1 MEIFRSEWLALVF
14 RSVIQ
19 GSLDYIEVERSQ
31 EKMDF
36 IKKNENSFIIFMA
49 FLTLFI
55 INAFSASHL
64 IKLL

>member
-1 MEIFRSEWLALVF
+1 
-14 RSVIQ
+14 
-19 GSLDYIEVERSQ
+19 
-31 EKMDF
+31 MDF

-49 FLTLFI
+49 FLTLFV